1 VLDYL
6 YVNKMKTK
14 DTILRHWLFFLF
26 GILLST
32 AIFSAC
38 ASNRK
43 AQSNPETNIKPSSDL
58 PPPRPAVIGPPEGVK
73 KVKPVPPGADRPVG
87 EPPRQ
92 PPF

>member
-1 VLDYL
+1 
-6 YVNKMKTK
+6 MKTK
-14 DTILRHWLFFLF
+14 DTILRHRLFFLF

-32 AIFSAC
+32 VLFAAC

-43 AQSNPETNIKPSSDL
+43 AQNNPETSIKPGKDL
-58 PPPRPAVIGPPEGVK
+58 PAPRPAVIGPPEGVK

-92 PPF
+92 PFF

>member
-1 VLDYL
+1 
-6 YVNKMKTK
+6 MKTK
-14 DTILRHWLFFLF
+14 DTILLHRSFFLF

-32 AIFSAC
+32 MLFASC
-38 ASNRK
+38 ASKRK
-43 AQSNPETNIKPSSDL
+43 APSNPETSIKPSSDL

-73 KVKPVPPGADRPVG
+73 QVKPVPAGADKPVG